1 MLGITLGAT
10 LLTVVWLAVTAS
22 VAGGP
27 VARVRLATF
36 ARRHDLVITPANGE
50 QVIHYLATT
59 RRWRAAGLTAGFIA
73 SVAWALPQ
81 QRVHVNFLALFA
93 GWFAGALVAEARV
106 AHLASGERRAASL
119 VPRRMED
126 YRSGL
131 LSALLPASVAVSL
144 AIAAASLAAGSGLA
158 GVAGAETAGSSLAGP
173 AVASAGGPSLA
184 GALWLAVAL
193 VVASG
198 VRVIERR
205 VLHRPQP
212 LAPPDQLA
220 ADDAIRSR
228 SLHVLAAGGA
238 TLVFYCVLGQLA
250 ALRPALTGTA
260 GQLVELAAFLGVFAA
275 PALGLLAASA
285 HWPVSR
291 RLRVEPA

>member
-1 MLGITLGAT
+1 MVATAT
-10 LLTVVWLAVTAS
+10 LLTAVWLAVTGS

-27 VARVRLATF
+27 VARARLATF
-36 ARRHDLVITPANGE
+36 ARRHDLVVTPANGT
-50 QVIHYLATT
+50 QVILYLATT
-59 RRWRAAGLTAGFIA
+59 RRWRAAGLTAGYVV

-106 AHLASGERRAASL
+106 VHLAGGARRAASL

-126 YRSGL
+126 YRSRVV
-131 LSALLPASVAVSL
+131 SALVPASLAVSL
-144 AIAAASLAAGSGLA
+144 AVAAVAVAAGS
-158 GVAGAETAGSSLAGP
+158 TP
-173 AVASAGGPSLA
+173 A
-184 GALWLAVAL
+184 GALWFAASLT
-193 VVASG
+193 VVGG
-198 VRVIERR
+198 VHVIERR
-205 VLHRPQP
+205 VLQRPQP

-238 TLVFYCVLGQLA
+238 TLVLYCVLGQLA

-285 HWPVSR
+285 RWPVRR
-291 RLRVEPA
+291 RLGVEPA